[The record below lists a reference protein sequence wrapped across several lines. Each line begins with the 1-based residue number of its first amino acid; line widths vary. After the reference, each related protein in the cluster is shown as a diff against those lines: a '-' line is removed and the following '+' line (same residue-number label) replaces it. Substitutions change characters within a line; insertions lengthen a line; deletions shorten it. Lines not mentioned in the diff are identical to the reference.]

1 MNERMAIGI
10 DLGGTFIKAGLINE
24 SGQTLGS
31 WKEPTN
37 ARKGADAVME
47 GLLGMTRRILDSE
60 AFQRSRANN
69 AVLAGIGIGSPG
81 AIDFRTGTVSRATG
95 NLPGWT
101 GTPIGPI
108 FEKEF
113 RVRTRV
119 DNDANA
125 YTLGEYLFGAG
136 RCRKPRVMIGLTLGT
151 GVGGGVIID
160 GRVQHGAHGFA
171 GELGH
176 IALSDRED
184 APPCSTGIRG
194 CLESYACAPVISQYA
209 EEQKERYPDS
219 LVFQMAQDRPLNTE
233 IIHQAVLQ
241 GDPLALHVID
251 RTATYLGWGLAAWSI
266 ATIPISSSSEAG
278 WRISG
283 KPFSRKSAKWC
294 KSGSSFLKRRIW
306 KSSRRNWEART
317 AIKARRAWRCFQ
329 GTRFKTR
336 FMVQSCRNV

>member
-1 MNERMAIGI
+1 MNERIAIGI

-37 ARKGADAVME
+37 ARKGAKVVME
-47 GLLGMTRRILDSE
+47 GLLGITRRILDSE
-60 AFQRSRANN
+60 PFQQSKAKN

-81 AIDFRTGTVSRATG
+81 AIDFRTGTVRRATG

-113 RVRTRV
+113 RVRTWV

-136 RCRKPRVMIGLTLGT
+136 RSRKPQVMIGLTLGT

-160 GRVQHGAHGFA
+160 GQVQHGAHGFA

-176 IALSDRED
+176 IALSDRQD

-194 CLESYACAPVISQYA
+194 CLESYACGPAISQYA
-209 EEQKERYPDS
+209 EEQKKNYPDS
-219 LVFQMAQDRPLNTE
+219 LVFQLAQGRPLNTE
-233 IIHQAVLQ
+233 IIHHAVLQ

-251 RTATYLGWGLAAWSI
+251 RTATYLGWGLASLVNCYDPDLVVVGGGVANFGEALLERVRRVVQERVYFFE
-266 ATIPISSSSEAG
+266 ATNLEIVLAQLGGEDGYKGAAG
-278 WRISG
+278 LAL
-283 KPFSRKSAKWC
+283 FSRD
-294 KSGSSFLKRRIW
+294 
-306 KSSRRNWEART
+306 
-317 AIKARRAWRCFQ
+317 
-329 GTRFKTR
+329 
-336 FMVQSCRNV
+336 